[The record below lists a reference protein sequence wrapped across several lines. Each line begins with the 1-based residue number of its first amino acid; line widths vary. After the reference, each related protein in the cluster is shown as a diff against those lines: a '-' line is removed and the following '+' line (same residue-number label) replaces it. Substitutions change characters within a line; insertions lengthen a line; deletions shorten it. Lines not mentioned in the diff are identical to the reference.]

1 MYISQIK
8 DCNLGPISQVDIAP
22 SFDINGNP
30 RPLIIVGENGSGKS
44 TFISNIVDSFYELAG
59 RGFQNALHTGED
71 GNGYE
76 FYKIIRREKPSITQ
90 TELAETM
97 NLSRRSVQTIMKALI
112 DEGIIER
119 SGSKK
124 SGTWIV
130 K

>member
-1 MYISQIK
+1 MAHILRYGYDEVYAVVKNMHKGKI
-8 DCNLGPISQVDIAP
+8 
-22 SFDINGNP
+22 DINKPDG
-30 RPLIIVGENGSGKS
+30 
-44 TFISNIVDSFYELAG
+44 
-59 RGFQNALHTGED
+59 QNFFLTLW
-71 GNGYE
+71 NLNYE
-76 FYKIIRREKPSITQ
+76 FDKAQNKAQNKAQGGALNRESILLILREKPSITQ

-97 NLSRRSVQTIMKALI
+97 NLSRQSVQTIMKALI